1 MSGCLVR
8 VRGRTSFQR
17 RWKKRVKE
25 VGGDGEGAGGG
36 GKEENV
42 KKDESFAVKSNRAVG
57 RKPKERRRKF
67 KGTNEGTNEGPSE
80 VRSLTSSYET
90 PRIIIS
96 EPRRL
101 RSGYT
106 SRRKRER

>member
-25 VGGDGEGAGGG
+25 VEGDGEGAGGG

-42 KKDESFAVKSNRAVG
+42 KKDESFAVKLNRAVG
-57 RKPKERRRKF
+57 RKSNEVINRIN
-67 KGTNEGTNEGPSE
+67 GTNEGTYKGPSE
-80 VRSLTSSYET
+80 IRSFTSSYET